1 MRLNGLQTLGA
12 LKQIKGVPQLQ
23 PLIRTIVTIDKSNL
37 SQIALI
43 NHSASLGLYAMRILR
58 DEIRVKNKAEIL
70 AMTLKEIKKFSTM
83 LSKNNYDETISFKE
97 AKETFKQIGLKPKH
111 IKT

>member
-1 MRLNGLQTLGA
+1 MRLNSLQTLGELNK
-12 LKQIKGVPQLQ
+12 LKGIPQLK

-43 NHSASLGLYAMRILR
+43 NHSSSLCLYAMRILR
-58 DEIRVKNKAEIL
+58 YEISVTNRDEIL
-70 AMTLKEIKKFSTM
+70 AMTLKEIKKLSTM
-83 LSKNNYDETISFKE
+83 LSKNNYEETISHKE
-97 AKETFKQIGLKPKH
+97 AKETFKQIGLKPRH

>member
-1 MRLNGLQTLGA
+1 MRLNSLQSLGA
-12 LKQIKGVPQLQ
+12 LKQIKGVPQIK

-70 AMTLKEIKKFSTM
+70 AVTLKEIKKLSTM
-83 LSKNNYDETISFKE
+83 LSKNNNEDTITRKE
-97 AKETFKQIGLKPKH
+97 AKETFKKIRLKPKH

>member
-1 MRLNGLQTLGA
+1 MRLNSLQTLGA
-12 LKQIKGVPQLQ
+12 LKQIKGIPQLK
-23 PLIRTIVTIDKSNL
+23 PLIRTSVTIDKSNL

-43 NHSASLGLYAMRILR
+43 NHSSSLCLYAMRILR
-58 DEIRVKNKAEIL
+58 YEISVTNRDEIL
-70 AMTLKEIKKFSTM
+70 AMTLKEIKKLSTM
-83 LSKNNYDETISFKE
+83 LSKNNYEETISHKE